1 MLRIAIVDPV
11 DVSRDPL
18 RSLLLGVDFV
28 FLEAESNRY
37 EFFPD
42 VIREAPPD
50 LLVVSMDADKPK
62 ALMLIG
68 QLAHEFHD
76 APILVISDDNQAI
89 LQALQRGAKHFLTRP
104 VVLEDLL
111 ICLRKV
117 QQQVP
122 TEANPL
128 MADGNRQPVA
138 GNRPCKVIAV
148 LGS

>member
-11 DVSRDPL
+11 DTTRDPL

-42 VIREAPPD
+42 VIRESPPD
-50 LLVVSMDADKPK
+50 LLVVSLDADKGK
-62 ALMLIG
+62 ALVLVG
-68 QLAHEFHD
+68 QLAYEFPQ
-76 APILVISDDNQAI
+76 APVLVISDDNQAI

-117 QQQVP
+117 QGETAP
-122 TEANPL
+122 A
-128 MADGNRQPVA
+128 ADG
-138 GNRPCKVIAV
+138 
-148 LGS
+148 